1 VSRIYRIYQPIE
13 LICGTAVELD
23 AKASHHIA
31 SVMRAK
37 VGEYLTLFNGRGG
50 EYRSVIEKIH
60 KRNII
65 CQIEEFNSNE
75 VESPLELYLAQG
87 ISRGEKMDYVIQKA
101 VELGVKKIIP
111 LLTER
116 CTIKLDEDRS
126 AKRFQHWQ
134 SIIISACEQSG
145 RNYLPEL
152 LPPMTLEN
160 SFYSI
165 QADHRF
171 VLAPTVS
178 GKLKETG
185 IQSTQRV
192 IVLIGPEGGLS
203 EREISQA
210 CQQGFLP
217 LNLGPRILRTE
228 TAAVAAITA
237 LQCIFGD
244 M

>member
-1 VSRIYRIYQPIE
+1 VPRIHRIYQPIE
-13 LICGTAVELD
+13 LTCGALVQLD

-31 SVMRAK
+31 SVVRAN
-37 VGEYLTLFNGRGG
+37 VGDYLSLFNGFGG
-50 EYRSVIEKIH
+50 EYKAVIEVIHNKKIIS
-60 KRNII
+60 R
-65 CQIEEFNSNE
+65 IEKFTSHEA
-75 VESPLELYLAQG
+75 ESSLKLYLAQG
-87 ISRGEKMDYVIQKA
+87 ISRNEKMDYIIQKA

-126 AKRFQHWQ
+126 LKRLQHWQ

-145 RNYLPEL
+145 RNHLPEL
-152 LPPMTLEN
+152 LPPMTMEN
-160 SFYSI
+160 ALYSME
-165 QADHRF
+165 ADWRF
-171 VLAPTVS
+171 VLAPTAS
-178 GKLKETG
+178 SKLKEAA
-185 IQSTQRV
+185 IQPTQRV
-192 IVLIGPEGGLS
+192 MVVIGPEGGLS
-203 EREISQA
+203 EREITQA

-237 LQCIFGD
+237 VQCTFGD